1 MPNSFPGNVE
11 LVTNDK
17 RGVSLLKEDYRKTNT
32 PEFEY
37 FITTLLPKIAHHRIR
52 FDKKKRKQM
61 ISRIFTI
68 QDEAFG
74 LLILCN
80 EYDVW
85 VWQRKEREKGKK
97 GNQLRIK
104 KKFVDWNSG
113 KNNSWSE
120 QGISVFNCLCL
131 EIQVRRDTEESKKME
146 KDLMDKLNKRQS
158 SIPELNAAEPTWFD
172 KKFGNGIAPPV
183 FPINWSECI

>member
-17 RGVSLLKEDYRKTNT
+17 REVSLLKEDYRKTIT

-68 QDEAFG
+68 QDEAFE

-85 VWQRKEREKGKK
+85 VWQRQEREKGKK
-97 GNQLRIK
+97 GNQLRTK

-113 KNNSWSE
+113 NNKSWSG
-120 QGISVFNCLCL
+120 QGISIFNCLCL
-131 EIQVRRDTEESKKME
+131 EIQLRRDTEESKKME

-172 KKFGNGIAPPV
+172 KKFGNGIAPV
-183 FPINWSECI
+183 FPINWSESI

>member
-1 MPNSFPGNVE
+1 
-11 LVTNDK
+11 
-17 RGVSLLKEDYRKTNT
+17 
-32 PEFEY
+32 
-37 FITTLLPKIAHHRIR
+37 
-52 FDKKKRKQM
+52 M
-61 ISRIFTI
+61 ISQIFTI

-85 VWQRKEREKGKK
+85 VWQRQEREKGKK
-97 GNQLRIK
+97 GNQLRTK

-113 KNNSWSE
+113 NNKSWSG
-120 QGISVFNCLCL
+120 QGISIFNCLCL
-131 EIQVRRDTEESKKME
+131 EIQLRRDTEESKKME

-172 KKFGNGIAPPV
+172 KKFGNGSAPV